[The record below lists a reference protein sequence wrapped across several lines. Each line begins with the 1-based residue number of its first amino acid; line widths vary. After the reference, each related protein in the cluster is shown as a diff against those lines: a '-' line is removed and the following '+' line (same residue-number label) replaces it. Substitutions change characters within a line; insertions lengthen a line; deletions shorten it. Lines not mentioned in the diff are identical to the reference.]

1 MVMNHL
7 NLPLI
12 HSRILQVGNRF
23 FVEYVKPKPF
33 YVRVIYTMKNSSYSS
48 SLLPLFP
55 NRLIKSIL
63 FQAINFRRF
72 LRKCYNP
79 NVLSYKI
86 WLNSTFTE
94 LFFLESEF
102 SRVDLIRFIRWNF
115 RTTVPVR
122 ICIHTYTLQLYE
134 NILPASSTYKAKVP
148 SSLLPPVNF
157 TTRKYYTTPSIQHQT
172 VIFMEQIILSII
184 CFHCL

>member
-122 ICIHTYTLQLYE
+122 ICIHILFSYTKTFYLLLLQTRQKYLLLCYPLW
-134 NILPASSTYKAKVP
+134 ILPPGS
-148 SSLLPPVNF
+148 
-157 TTRKYYTTPSIQHQT
+157 
-172 VIFMEQIILSII
+172 IILLHQYNIKRLFLWSR
-184 CFHCL
+184 